1 MPTEPIEFRSSRN
14 WQESPFARS
23 TTMTGSACSSRNS
36 QAGYRLYCSG
46 DLEKLEQIVALKFLG
61 IPLKEIRTLLD
72 RDGLELVD
80 ALRIQRRVL
89 EEKRSLLESA
99 IRAIQDA
106 EQAIRPGQRP
116 DSSLLKKIIEVIE
129 MQNNTDWA
137 KKYYSDSALE
147 KIEESKPRWSPE
159 LQERVTKEWT
169 DLFRDVEEAI
179 AGGEDPGGKAAR
191 ALGARWKTLVEGFTG
206 GDPEVSAGLNR
217 LYADRSN
224 WPATAQQQMAPF
236 SNKAVWD
243 YMHKVIACTK

>member
-106 EQAIRPGQRP
+106 EQAIRPGQQQLRAGRAGAVRRVAGANVSFAP
-116 DSSLLKKIIEVIE
+116 DF
-129 MQNNTDWA
+129 
-137 KKYYSDSALE
+137 SAV
-147 KIEESKPRWSPE
+147 S
-159 LQERVTKEWT
+159 
-169 DLFRDVEEAI
+169 
-179 AGGEDPGGKAAR
+179 
-191 ALGARWKTLVEGFTG
+191 GARRNG
-206 GDPEVSAGLNR
+206 
-217 LYADRSN
+217 
-224 WPATAQQQMAPF
+224 Q
-236 SNKAVWD
+236 
-243 YMHKVIACTK
+243 VINANSRKIFANLGQGT

>member
-1 MPTEPIEFRSSRN
+1 MKQHADRTYRVQEFAELAGITVRALHHYDRLGLL
-14 WQESPFARS
+14 QPQR
-23 TTMTGSACSSRNS
+23 S

-116 DSSLLKKIIEVIE
+116 DSSLLKKII
-129 MQNNTDWA
+129 
-137 KKYYSDSALE
+137 
-147 KIEESKPRWSPE
+147 
-159 LQERVTKEWT
+159 
-169 DLFRDVEEAI
+169 
-179 AGGEDPGGKAAR
+179 
-191 ALGARWKTLVEGFTG
+191 
-206 GDPEVSAGLNR
+206 
-217 LYADRSN
+217 
-224 WPATAQQQMAPF
+224 
-236 SNKAVWD
+236 
-243 YMHKVIACTK
+243 